1 MQAFRDDGTH
11 QRPSLRAAF
20 FLTEGIQVHHWL
32 PKANNGH
39 DNPAPVA
46 TGGRCLVTQQ
56 SVILDAGQYTIQ
68 ARWLSL
74 LAEALLCALTTLH
87 VYVNE
92 GSST

>member
-1 MQAFRDDGTH
+1 
-11 QRPSLRAAF
+11 
-20 FLTEGIQVHHWL
+20 VHHRL

-39 DNPAPVA
+39 DNPAPYA
-46 TGGRCLVTQQ
+46 TGGRCHVIQQ
-56 SVILDAGQYTIQ
+56 PVMPDAGQYAIQ

-74 LAEALLCALTTLH
+74 LVKALLCALTTLH